1 MKEKEK
7 QSSLLV
13 DIVARMEEAMKNPRV
28 VTLDPES
35 LEKLSPEEEEKRKE
49 EFFKKWEH
57 RRIKV

>member
-1 MKEKEK
+1 MKEKGK

-35 LEKLSPEEEEKRKE
+35 LEKLSPEEEAKHKEK
-49 EFFKKWEH
+49 FFKKWEH